1 MRSRVTILSIILT
14 QLLCFAALADD
25 VRDGIEALDRKDFN
39 RALQLIRPL
48 AQSSNPFAQWL
59 LGDMYK
65 DGEGLPKDMKMA
77 LDWWTK
83 AASKGLADAQ
93 LSLGDSYAAG
103 QGVPE
108 NWSEA
113 VKWWREAANQNL
125 PRAQTGLGLALYS
138 GHGVQEDK
146 AEAAKWF
153 RKAADAGQTQS
164 QAMLSRMYA
173 FGEGGLKQSF
183 VEAYKW
189 VLIAGDEGKQLTVM
203 QRGMLEAALRISDRR
218 EATRLAEQW
227 KFKKGKIKDP
237 PPPHVRDE
245 DVPTTYFINALQLSA
260 KCSSAIAADVAWCD
274 AYIAGVVDTLGGR
287 RQLDDDAKDVRLCFQ
302 EKQLSNRNAR
312 EVVNKTLAL
321 ALEDKSSPVAKGP
334 AVGSVIAGILVYF
347 CK

>member
-1 MRSRVTILSIILT
+1 MRSLVILLIVLT
-14 QLLCFAALADD
+14 QLFGLAALADD

-48 AQSSNPFAQWL
+48 AESGNPFAQWL

-77 LDWWTK
+77 LNWWTK
-83 AASKGLADAQ
+83 AAAKGLPAAQ

-113 VKWWREAANQNL
+113 VKWWRKAADQDV
-125 PRAQTGLGLALYS
+125 PRAQTGLGLALYR

-153 RKAADAGQTQS
+153 QKAADAGQTQS
-164 QAMLSRMYA
+164 QAMLSRMYS

-203 QRGMLEAALRISDRR
+203 QKGMLEAALRVTERR

-227 KFKKGKIKDP
+227 KFEKGKVKNP
-237 PPPHVRDE
+237 PPPPVRDE
-245 DVPTTYFINALQLSA
+245 DVPTTYFINAPQLSA
-260 KCSSAIAADVAWCD
+260 KCSSTIGADLAWCD

-287 RQLDDDAKDVRLCFQ
+287 RNLDDDAKDVRLCFQ

-312 EVVNKTLAL
+312 EVVNKALTLT
-321 ALEDKSSPVAKGP
+321 LEDKNSPIAKSP
-334 AVGSVIAGILVYF
+334 AVGSVIAGVLVYF